1 MTHEM
6 TQGSFP
12 AATVGGRYDVG
23 ELLGRGGMSSVYR
36 ADDTLLGRTV
46 AIKFFAD
53 GADSHAEAARKRS
66 EVRVLASLNHP
77 ALVTVFDANLEAEP
91 SGYLVM
97 EFVDGSTLHERLA
110 AGPLPAV
117 DAMGMLKELSEGL
130 DVVHSGGIVHRDI
143 KPSNV
148 LLTSARGGRVR
159 AKLADF
165 GIAHLADATRLT
177 MPGSFMGTA
186 AYLAPEQLNG
196 DDPAPSA
203 DVYSLG
209 LVILEA
215 LTGKRAFPGT
225 AAQSASSRIVGDP
238 PIPESIPV
246 AVRELLSSM
255 TARSPQAR
263 PTAERI
269 AELAARA
276 ERDVAHEAPSATL
289 ETAAMQ
295 QDEPTRVLTAP
306 GNDGPTRVL
315 TPPPGQDRDAPT
327 EARRSPRKWLALS
340 AAAVLLLIAGV
351 VIAVLVSVPAPA
363 PTAPQLPALEE
374 PLGTHV
380 EQLLE
385 AVSP

>member
-1 MTHEM
+1 MTHEVA
-6 TQGSFP
+6 QGAFP

-46 AIKFFAD
+46 AIKFFAEH
-53 GADSHAEAARKRS
+53 ADNHTDAARNRS

-91 SGYLVM
+91 SAYLVM
-97 EFVDGSTLHERLA
+97 EYVDGSTLHERLS
-110 AGPLPAV
+110 AGPLTAG
-117 DAMGMLKELSEGL
+117 DAIGMLKELSEGL
-130 DVVHSGGIVHRDI
+130 EVAHSAGVVHRDI

-165 GIAHLADATRLT
+165 GIAHLADSTRLT

-196 DDPAPSA
+196 DAPAPSA
-203 DVYSLG
+203 DIYSLA
-209 LVILEA
+209 LVVLEA
-215 LTGKRAFPGT
+215 LTGERAFPGT
-225 AAQSASSRIVGDP
+225 AAQSASARIVSDP
-238 PIPESIPV
+238 PIPESVPV
-246 AVRELLSSM
+246 ALRELLSSM
-255 TARSPQAR
+255 TARSPEAR
-263 PTAERI
+263 PTAERV
-269 AELAARA
+269 AALAARA
-276 ERDVAHEAPSATL
+276 ERDLAHETPSAAL

-295 QDEPTRVLTAP
+295 QDEPTRVLMASSA
-306 GNDGPTRVL
+306 DDPTRVL
-315 TPPPGQDRDAPT
+315 TRPLASDPAEPI
-327 EARRSPRKWLALS
+327 EARRSSRKRMVLV
-340 AAAVLLLIAGV
+340 AAAVLVLIAGV
-351 VIAVLVSVPAPA
+351 VIALLVSVPAPA
-363 PTAPQLPALEE
+363 PTAPQLPVLEE